1 MFVDGAW
8 RLTVVGKDADFEQ
21 RAVVRTPYG
30 VQVLAGV
37 VGESMVV
44 DADTWELRLEHLWPG
59 GGWRPDVE
67 VVPGPVTVEGGR
79 RTREV
84 RARDCRWP
92 GRPASDVLHNLV
104 LRLDALG
111 VAAPER
117 SALGVEAI
125 GPASTPSV
133 RTSGGPGPGSRLTP
147 GTATPGTTRS
157 GSTTSGTTKSGAVT
171 PGW

>member
-1 MFVDGAW
+1 MIVDGAW

-30 VQVLAGV
+30 VLVLAGV
-37 VGESMVV
+37 VGESLVV

-59 GGWRPDVE
+59 GGWRPDVD

-79 RTREV
+79 RTREI

-117 SALGVEAI
+117 SALGSSVGAEAI

-133 RTSGGPGPGSRLTP
+133 RTSGGPGTVTAPAVTR
-147 GTATPGTTRS
+147 GTATPGTT
-157 GSTTSGTTKSGAVT
+157 KYGAAT
-171 PGW
+171 AGW